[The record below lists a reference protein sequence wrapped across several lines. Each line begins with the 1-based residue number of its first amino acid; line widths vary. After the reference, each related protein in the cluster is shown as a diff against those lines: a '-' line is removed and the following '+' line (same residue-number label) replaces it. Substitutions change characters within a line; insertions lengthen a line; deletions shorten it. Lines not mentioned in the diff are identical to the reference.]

1 MSARLQFDFPAVSVR
16 GVCRRTAGDGVVG
29 WVRAAIARWKQR
41 RLLEELDGR
50 MLRDIGI
57 SRSEALAEANKPWW
71 RR

>member
-1 MSARLQFDFPAVSVR
+1 MAVRVQFGFPAVPYSAVFRRAVDGGAVR
-16 GVCRRTAGDGVVG
+16 
-29 WVRAAIARWKQR
+29 WVYAAVARWKQR
-41 RLLEELDGR
+41 RLLEELDER